1 MDAKKSLGQNFLRDE
16 GVVKKIISAVSARA
30 GEVIVEV
37 GPGEGV
43 LTEAL
48 AGSGATVIAIELD
61 DRLIPVLKEKFRD
74 FPNVHIVHED
84 ILQINIGILFESYK
98 LHVTSYKLVGNLP
111 YYITSA
117 IIRKFLED
125 ACPPTE
131 MFLMTQKEVA
141 ERICAKPGKMSV
153 LSVAVQYYADPKLL
167 FVVPKESFDPV
178 PKVASAFLKI
188 SPSLSSPP
196 VRGGDV
202 GTPTEGVEDA
212 ITHKTEHGTRNAEY
226 GMQNLQPGRKEF
238 FRLVKMGFSARRK
251 TLANNLANGLHIG
264 KADVAKRL
272 AEAGISEKARAQD
285 LNVENWKVL
294 KKIIF

>member
-30 GEVIVEV
+30 REVIVEV

-43 LTEAL
+43 LTEAI

-84 ILQINIGILFESYK
+84 ILQINIGILFESHK
-98 LHVTSYKLVGNLP
+98 LQAPSYKLVGNLP

-141 ERICAKPGKMSV
+141 ERICAKPGKMSI
-153 LSVAVQYYADPKLL
+153 LAVAVQCYADPELL

-202 GTPTEGVEDA
+202 GTPTEGVKDA

-226 GMQNLQPGRKEF
+226 GMQNLQPGRKDF

-251 TLANNLANGLHIG
+251 TLANNLANGLHME
-264 KADVAKRL
+264 KADVVKSL

-285 LNVENWKVL
+285 LNVEEWKVL
-294 KKIIF
+294 TETIF